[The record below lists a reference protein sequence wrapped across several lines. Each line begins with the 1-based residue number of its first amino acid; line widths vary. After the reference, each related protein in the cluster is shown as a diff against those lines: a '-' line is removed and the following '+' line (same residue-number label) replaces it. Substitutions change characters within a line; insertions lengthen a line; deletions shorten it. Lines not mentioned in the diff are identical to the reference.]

1 MQNSGREG
9 VIMKNLAGS
18 ALKGVI
24 MLAGLALSACSVG
37 LFVLPYGLLVPG
49 VTGIGRLAE
58 IFFSANVTVVVSICN
73 GALLLLSLIL
83 LGWRFAAT
91 IVLGSVF
98 FPVFLGVFESMTQLQ
113 SLVEDPLYAAICAGV
128 LEGIGLGMIIR
139 AGGSSGGSDVVPII
153 LNRKFHIP
161 IAPTLYAIDI
171 TIVAL
176 QLPFSNL
183 EAVVLSAIYATL
195 YTVVMNRVI
204 LLGHGNVQ
212 FMIFS
217 SHNEDIAERLLELNR
232 GATLLHGRTGLLRQE
247 CEVVLCVVPL
257 RWMNEV
263 KRTALSVDPS
273 AFITVSAVRDVSGRG
288 YTIKDDDLP
297 YWQLRQMYEAKDR
310 SDKSE

>member
-1 MQNSGREG
+1 
-9 VIMKNLAGS
+9 MKNIAGS
-18 ALKGVI
+18 AVKCVI
-24 MLAGLALSACSVG
+24 MLAGLALSCCSMG

-58 IFFSANVTVVVSICN
+58 IFFSANVTVVVSVCN
-73 GALLLLSLIL
+73 GALLLLSLIV

-98 FPVFLGVFESMTQLQ
+98 FPVFLGVFESMTWLH

-161 IAPTLYAIDI
+161 IAPMLYAIDI

-204 LLGHGNVQ
+204 MLGHGNVQ
-212 FMIFS
+212 FLIFS
-217 SHNEDIAERLLELNR
+217 SRNDEIAEHLLELNR
-232 GATLLHGRTGLLRQE
+232 GVTLLHGRTGLLRQE

-263 KRTALSVDPS
+263 KRAALSVDPS

-297 YWQLRQMYEAKDR
+297 YAQLKQLNQQREQP
-310 SDKSE
+310 DKKE